1 MREEE
6 HAEETKQTAP
16 VAADTTG
23 THLTNYLTGAAPFSV
38 PAPAV

>member
-6 HAEETKQTAP
+6 HAEETKQTVP
-16 VAADTTG
+16 VVADIPRTR
-23 THLTNYLTGAAPFSV
+23 LTDYLTGAALFSA